1 MRLASL
7 LMLSLLGVSSA
18 SVAAEKAVSESNKQ
32 SLDISIYNQN
42 LALVKDVRR
51 VALQQGVNDIAFEG
65 VASSIKPE
73 TALLY
78 SDGLKVLEQNYDY
91 DLLTANNIVDKSVGS
106 TVKTVVMNPT
116 TGENIYDKA
125 KIISATYGM
134 PVLEFSYGI
143 EAHFPGRLVFDSL
156 PSSLRNK
163 PTLVAK
169 VVSDTVADKDISLA
183 YLTNGISW
191 KTDYVA
197 KVADEDELNL
207 TGWVT
212 INNESGIDYDNARV
226 QLVAGNV
233 NEVQVS
239 RPVMARMTMKMVSY
253 DAAVAENAVA
263 GGAVQQD
270 LSGYHL
276 YTLPNKTTIK
286 DKQTKQISLLEKN
299 GVKYKKEAKL
309 DSRLYFSP
317 TSASSFEQVH
327 PEMYYV
333 INNTEEDK
341 LGMQL
346 PSGIVRFYEN
356 DDNGNLQF
364 IGENSIEHVAKGE
377 TMRLRLG
384 SFSNMFASGK
394 VKQIKKLSEAEP
406 VNENNRCKNIKSV
419 YGYDVELTI
428 ANSGKTAQE
437 FVYTQNLPQDASVT
451 GESIKGNLKSAGVYE
466 WRFDVPA
473 DGKQVLAFYVKAPN
487 NRRVCD

>member
-7 LMLSLLGVSSA
+7 LMLSLLGISSA
-18 SVAAEKAVSESNKQ
+18 AAAAEKAVGEQNKQ

-42 LALVKDVRR
+42 LALVKDVRK

-78 SDGLKVLEQNYDY
+78 ANGLKVLEQNYDY

-116 TGENIYDKA
+116 TGENIYDEA
-125 KIISATYGM
+125 KIVSAVYGM

-143 EAHFPGRLVFDSL
+143 EAHFPGRLVFDKL
-156 PSSLRNK
+156 PASLRSK

-169 VVSDTVADKDISLA
+169 VVSDAAADKDISLA
-183 YLTNGISW
+183 YLTNGVSW
-191 KTDYVA
+191 KTNYVA
-197 KVADEDELNL
+197 KVADNGSLDL

-212 INNESGIDYDNARV
+212 INNESGVDYDNAGV

-233 NEVQVS
+233 NEVPTAVPAAS
-239 RPVMARMTMKMVSY
+239 RMMLK
-253 DAAVAENAVA
+253 AASFKDSGAESAVT
-263 GGAVQQD
+263 GGAAQQD

-286 DKQTKQISLLEKN
+286 DKQTKQISLLEKS

-309 DSRLYFSP
+309 FSNLYFSP
-317 TSASSFEQVH
+317 SSTSEFEQVH

-333 INNTEEDK
+333 IDNKEDSG
-341 LGMQL
+341 LGLQL
-346 PSGIVRFYEN
+346 PAGVVRFYEN
-356 DDNGNLQF
+356 DNNGNLQF
-364 IGENSIEHVAKGE
+364 LGENSIGHVAKGE

-384 SFSNMFASGK
+384 RFVNMYVNGK
-394 VKQIKKLSEAEP
+394 IKQITKLSEAEP
-406 VNENNRCKNIKSV
+406 VKDNRCKNIKSV
-419 YGYDVELTI
+419 YGYDTEITV

-437 FVYTQNLPQDASVT
+437 FVYTQNLPQEAVIVN
-451 GESIKGNLKSAGVYE
+451 ENLKGSLKNAGVYE
-466 WRFDVPA
+466 WRFEVPA
-473 DGKQVLAFYVKAPN
+473 EGSQTLSFYVKAPDI
-487 NRRVCD
+487 RRVCD